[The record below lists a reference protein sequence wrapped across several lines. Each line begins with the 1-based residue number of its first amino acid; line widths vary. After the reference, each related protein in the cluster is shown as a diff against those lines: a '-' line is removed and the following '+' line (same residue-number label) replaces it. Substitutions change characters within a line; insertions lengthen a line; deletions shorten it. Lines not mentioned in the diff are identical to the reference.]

1 MSDAPD
7 LVRLFASL
15 PLPVGNSPAGR
26 FSVLPIAGIPSCS
39 VGKDTTGYPVLLVE
53 TVASGPRAAVAPIVL
68 QNLSVLHNVDCRMQD
83 PDGGTSTHRVS
94 VIRCCGD
101 DQLVRE
107 YFLRALT
114 PILASLPARP
124 AREQVV
130 AAIATLIELF
140 RRATQPPR
148 KTVLGLWAELF
159 VICSAPDPA
168 PLLRCWHTAPEDRF
182 DFAEDTQRIEV
193 KASASRVRTHRF
205 SHEQL
210 RPPAGTAVVITS
222 VLMARLA
229 GGQSVN
235 DLVDEIR
242 RLVADPDLLVQLDAV
257 VADTLGS
264 DWRSAQEERF
274 DRQLAAETLRFLD
287 ARTIPSVPAG
297 LPPEV
302 TDVHFSV
309 DLSTH
314 PLTPPD
320 ELRQEGGL
328 FVAAIPR

>member
-1 MSDAPD
+1 VIDVPD

-15 PLPVGNSPAGR
+15 PLPVGNSPLGR
-26 FSVLPIAGIPSCS
+26 FSAQLITGIPSCS
-39 VGKDTTGYPVLLVE
+39 VGKDIAGCPVLLVE
-53 TVASGPRAAVAPIVL
+53 TDASGPRAAVAPIVL
-68 QNLSVLHNVDCRMQD
+68 QNLSVLHNIDCRMQD
-83 PDGGTSTHRVS
+83 SDGGTSTHRVS

-101 DQLVRE
+101 DQLIRE
-107 YFLRALT
+107 YFLRALA

-140 RRATQPPR
+140 RRTTQPPR

-159 VICSAPDPA
+159 VICLAPEPA
-168 PLLRCWHTAPEDRF
+168 ALLRYWHTGPEDRF
-182 DFAEDTQRIEV
+182 DFAEDSQRLEV
-193 KASASRVRTHRF
+193 KAAASRIRAHRF

-210 RPPAGTAVVITS
+210 RPATGIGVVIGS
-222 VLMARLA
+222 VLMARSA

-242 RLVADPDLLVQLDAV
+242 HLVADPDLLVRLDAV

-274 DRQLAAETLRFLD
+274 DRQLATDTLRFLD

-302 TDVHFSV
+302 SDVHFSV

-314 PLTPPD
+314 PLTPPH
-320 ELRQEGGL
+320 ELRQQGGL
-328 FVAAIPR
+328 FAAALPR